1 MLKSVRDRTI
11 HWLNINQSHGAF
23 DDFDEEMMN
32 FKSLDDDSI
41 EWYFIN
47 WWFTDD
53 YIEMVPIEELEDDFE
68 DELNERKRIL
78 KQYI

>member
-11 HWLNINQSHGAF
+11 HWLESNRNHGAF
-23 DDFDEEMMN
+23 DNFDEDTMD
-32 FKSLDDDSI
+32 FKSLDDESI

-53 YIEMVPIEELEDDFE
+53 YLEMVPVDELECDFE
-68 DELNERKRIL
+68 DELNERQRVL
-78 KQYI
+78 NR